1 MADDDAAAAV
11 DADESGGGPV
21 LLLDPL
27 KFSVVLFTALV
38 LFVFYLLLPRG
49 VRKQY
54 FGAYPKRHAWS
65 TRSRRRSEFG
75 QVRQCVRVLYCVFTM
90 YVCSIMAG
98 GSCKETLLT
107 D

>member
-1 MADDDAAAAV
+1 MADDDAV
-11 DADESGGGPV
+11 TQEDSGNNNGTGP
-21 LLLDPL
+21 LLVDPL
-27 KFSVVLFTALV
+27 KFSVVLFVALV

-75 QVRQCVRVLYCVFTM
+75 QVRSYWWTPNRKRRRVV
-90 YVCSIMAG
+90 I
-98 GSCKETLLT
+98 
-107 D
+107 

>member
-1 MADDDAAAAV
+1 MADDDAV
-11 DADESGGGPV
+11 ADDGSESGSGPV
-21 LLLDPL
+21 LFLDPL
-27 KFSVVLFTALV
+27 TFSVVLFTLLV

-75 QVRQCVRVLYCVFTM
+75 QV
-90 YVCSIMAG
+90 G
-98 GSCKETLLT
+98 
-107 D
+107 

>member
-11 DADESGGGPV
+11 DYSNSDGERGGGPV
-21 LLLDPL
+21 LLFLDPL
-27 KFSVVLFTALV
+27 KFSIVLFVLLV

-65 TRSRRRSEFG
+65 TRSRAARRGTNGTSESAHPPSYGPVSSCWFG
-75 QVRQCVRVLYCVFTM
+75 VGL
-90 YVCSIMAG
+90 
-98 GSCKETLLT
+98 
-107 D
+107 

>member
-1 MADDDAAAAV
+1 MADDDAV
-11 DADESGGGPV
+11 TQDSGSSGNTGP
-21 LLLDPL
+21 LLVDPL
-27 KFSVVLFTALV
+27 KFSVVLFVALV

-75 QVRQCVRVLYCVFTM
+75 QVRSTGRAKNEL
-90 YVCSIMAG
+90 
-98 GSCKETLLT
+98 
-107 D
+107 